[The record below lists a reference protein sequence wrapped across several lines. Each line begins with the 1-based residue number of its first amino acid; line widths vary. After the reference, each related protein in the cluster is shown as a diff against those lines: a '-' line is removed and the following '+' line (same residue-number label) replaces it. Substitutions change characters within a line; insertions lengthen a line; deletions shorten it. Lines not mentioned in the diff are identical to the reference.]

1 MINSLKILVMKKFLK
16 IGLIAALFF
25 TATGVHANDDNFTL
39 KVKGEKDKYIRFS
52 VDKAEDVNLSL
63 IGSDEE
69 VLFEEKIHA
78 SAASSKIY
86 DLNALPDGNYV
97 LKVESDVK
105 LAKYTVTI
113 KNGEAI
119 VSEPKLSNIFK
130 PVYTQNDQVITLNLD
145 NLDKNPIEV
154 KVYNEYNDEVYNEVF
169 KDKSQLT
176 KKFNISKTDS
186 KELTF
191 VVKFKDESFVKTIQ
205 TY

>member
-1 MINSLKILVMKKFLK
+1 MKKFLK

-39 KVKGEKDKYIRFS
+39 KVKGEKDKFIRFS

-97 LKVESDVK
+97 LKVESDFK

-113 KNGEAI
+113 KDGEAL

-169 KDKSQLT
+169 KDKAQLT

>member
-1 MINSLKILVMKKFLK
+1 MKKFLK

-39 KVKGEKDKYIRFS
+39 KVKGEKEKFIRFS

-63 IGSDEE
+63 IGADEE
-69 VLFEEKIHA
+69 VLFEENIHA
-78 SAASSKIY
+78 SALSSKVY

-97 LKVESDVK
+97 LKVESELK

-113 KNGEAI
+113 KDGEAL
-119 VSEPKLSNIFK
+119 VSEPKVSNIFK
-130 PVYTQNDQVITLNLD
+130 PVYTKKDQVITLDLD
-145 NLDKNPIEV
+145 NLDKNPVEV

-169 KDKSQLT
+169 KDKAQLT

-191 VVKFKDESFVKTIQ
+191 VVKYNEESFVKTIQ

>member
-1 MINSLKILVMKKFLK
+1 MKKFLK
-16 IGLIAALFF
+16 IGLIAVSLF

-39 KVKGEKDKYIRFS
+39 KVKGEKEKFIRFS
-52 VDKAEDVNLSL
+52 VDKAEDVSLSL
-63 IGSDEE
+63 IGADDE
-69 VLFEEKIHA
+69 VLFEENIHA

-97 LKVESDVK
+97 LKVESELKV
-105 LAKYTVTI
+105 AKYTVTI
-113 KNGEAI
+113 KDGEAL
-119 VSEPKLSNIFK
+119 VSEPKVSNVFK
-130 PVYTQNDQVITLNLD
+130 PVYTQNDNVITLALD

-169 KDKSQLT
+169 KDKAQLT

>member
-1 MINSLKILVMKKFLK
+1 MKKFLK

>member
-1 MINSLKILVMKKFLK
+1 MKKFLK
-16 IGLIAALFF
+16 IGLIAVSLF

-39 KVKGEKDKYIRFS
+39 KVKGEKEKFIRFS

-63 IGSDEE
+63 IGADDE
-69 VLFEEKIHA
+69 VLFEENIHA

-97 LKVESDVK
+97 LKVESELKV
-105 LAKYTVTI
+105 AKYTVTI
-113 KNGEAI
+113 KDCEAL
-119 VSEPKLSNIFK
+119 VSEPKVSNVFK
-130 PVYTQNDQVITLNLD
+130 PVYTQNDNVITLALD

-154 KVYNEYNDEVYNEVF
+154 KVCNEYNDEVYNEVF
-169 KDKSQLT
+169 KDKAQLT

>member
-1 MINSLKILVMKKFLK
+1 MKKFLK
-16 IGLIAALFF
+16 IGLIAVSLF

-39 KVKGEKDKYIRFS
+39 KVKGEKEKFIRFS

-63 IGSDEE
+63 IGADDE
-69 VLFEEKIHA
+69 VLFEENIHA

-97 LKVESDVK
+97 LKVESELKV
-105 LAKYTVTI
+105 AKYTVTI
-113 KNGEAI
+113 KDGEAL
-119 VSEPKLSNIFK
+119 VSEPKVSNVFK
-130 PVYTQNDQVITLNLD
+130 PVYTQKDNVITLALD

-169 KDKSQLT
+169 KDKAQLT

>member
-1 MINSLKILVMKKFLK
+1 MKKFLK

-39 KVKGEKDKYIRFS
+39 QVKGEKDKFIRFS

-69 VLFEEKIHA
+69 VLFEENIHA

-113 KNGEAI
+113 KDGEAL
-119 VSEPKLSNIFK
+119 VSEPKISNVFK
-130 PVYTQNDQVITLNLD
+130 PVYTQDDKVVTLNLD

-154 KVYNEYNDEVYNEVF
+154 KVYNEYNDEVYNETF
-169 KDKSQLT
+169 KDKAQLT

>member
-1 MINSLKILVMKKFLK
+1 MKKFLK

-39 KVKGEKDKYIRFS
+39 KVKGEKDKFIRFS

-113 KNGEAI
+113 KDGEAL

-169 KDKSQLT
+169 KDKTQLT

>member
-1 MINSLKILVMKKFLK
+1 MKKFLK
-16 IGLIAALFF
+16 IGLIAASLF

-39 KVKGEKDKYIRFS
+39 KVKGEKEKFIRFS
-52 VDKAEDVNLSL
+52 VDKAENVNLSL
-63 IGSDEE
+63 IGTDDE
-69 VLFEEKIHA
+69 VLFEENIHA
-78 SAASSKIY
+78 SASSSKVY

-97 LKVESDVK
+97 LKVESELK
-105 LAKYTVTI
+105 LAKNTITI
-113 KNGEAI
+113 KDGEAL
-119 VSEPKLSNIFK
+119 VSEPKVSNVFK
-130 PVYTQNDQVITLNLD
+130 PVYTKNDQVITLNLD
-145 NLDKNPIEV
+145 NLDKSPIEV

-169 KDKSQLT
+169 KDKAQLT

>member
-1 MINSLKILVMKKFLK
+1 MKKFLK
-16 IGLIAALFF
+16 IGLIAASLF

-39 KVKGEKDKYIRFS
+39 KVKGEKEKFIRFS

-63 IGSDEE
+63 IGADEE
-69 VLFEEKIHA
+69 VLFEENIHA
-78 SAASSKIY
+78 SAFSSKVY

-97 LKVESDVK
+97 LKVESELK

-113 KNGEAI
+113 KNGEAL
-119 VSEPKLSNIFK
+119 VSEPKVSNVFK
-130 PVYTQNDQVITLNLD
+130 PVYTKNDQVITLNLD

-169 KDKSQLT
+169 KDKAQLT

-191 VVKFKDESFVKTIQ
+191 VVKYKEESFVKTIQ

>member
-1 MINSLKILVMKKFLK
+1 MKKFLK

-39 KVKGEKDKYIRFS
+39 KVKGEKEKFIRFS
-52 VDKAEDVNLSL
+52 VDKAEDINLSL
-63 IGSDEE
+63 IGADEE
-69 VLFEEKIHA
+69 VLFEENIHA
-78 SAASSKIY
+78 SAFSSKVY

-97 LKVESDVK
+97 LKVESELK

-113 KNGEAI
+113 KDGEAL
-119 VSEPKLSNIFK
+119 VSEPKVSNIFK
-130 PVYTQNDQVITLNLD
+130 PVYTKKDQVITLDLD

-191 VVKFKDESFVKTIQ
+191 VVTYKEESFVKTIQ

>member
-1 MINSLKILVMKKFLK
+1 MKKFLK
-16 IGLIAALFF
+16 IGLIAVSLF

-39 KVKGEKDKYIRFS
+39 KVKGEKEKFIRFS

-63 IGSDEE
+63 IGADDE
-69 VLFEEKIHA
+69 VLFEENIHA

-97 LKVESDVK
+97 LKVESELKV
-105 LAKYTVTI
+105 AKYTVTI
-113 KNGEAI
+113 KDGEAL
-119 VSEPKLSNIFK
+119 VSEPKVSNVFK
-130 PVYTQNDQVITLNLD
+130 PVYTQNDNVITLALD

-169 KDKSQLT
+169 KDKAQLT

>member
-1 MINSLKILVMKKFLK
+1 MKKFLK

-39 KVKGEKDKYIRFS
+39 KVKGEKEKFIRFS

-63 IGSDEE
+63 IGADEE
-69 VLFEEKIHA
+69 ILFEENIHA

-97 LKVESDVK
+97 LKVESDLK

-113 KNGEAI
+113 KDGEAI
-119 VSEPKLSNIFK
+119 VSEPKVSNVFK
-130 PVYTQNDQVITLNLD
+130 PVYTQNDQVITLSLD

-169 KDKSQLT
+169 KDKAQLT

>member
-1 MINSLKILVMKKFLK
+1 MKKFLK

-39 KVKGEKDKYIRFS
+39 KVKGEKEKFIRFS

-63 IGSDEE
+63 IGADEE
-69 VLFEEKIHA
+69 VLFEENIHA
-78 SAASSKIY
+78 SAFSSKIY

-97 LKVESDVK
+97 LKVESELK

-113 KNGEAI
+113 KDGEAL
-119 VSEPKLSNIFK
+119 VSEPKVSNVFK
-130 PVYTQNDQVITLNLD
+130 PVYTKNDQVITLNLE

-154 KVYNEYNDEVYNEVF
+154 KVYNEYNDEVYKEEF
-169 KDKSQLT
+169 KDKAQLT

>member
-1 MINSLKILVMKKFLK
+1 
-16 IGLIAALFF
+16 
-25 TATGVHANDDNFTL
+25 
-39 KVKGEKDKYIRFS
+39 
-52 VDKAEDVNLSL
+52 
-63 IGSDEE
+63 
-69 VLFEEKIHA
+69 LFEENIHA

-97 LKVESDVK
+97 LKVESELKV
-105 LAKYTVTI
+105 AKYTVTI
-113 KNGEAI
+113 KDGEAL
-119 VSEPKLSNIFK
+119 VSEPKVSNVFK
-130 PVYTQNDQVITLNLD
+130 PVYTQNDNVITLALD

-169 KDKSQLT
+169 KDKAQLT

>member
-1 MINSLKILVMKKFLK
+1 MKKFLK
-16 IGLIAALFF
+16 IGLIAASLF

-39 KVKGEKDKYIRFS
+39 KVKGEKEKFIRFS

-63 IGSDEE
+63 IGADEE
-69 VLFEEKIHA
+69 VLFEENIHA
-78 SAASSKIY
+78 SAFTSKIY

-97 LKVESDVK
+97 LKVESELKV
-105 LAKYTVTI
+105 AKYTVTI
-113 KNGEAI
+113 KDGEAL
-119 VSEPKLSNIFK
+119 VSEPKVSNVFK

-145 NLDKNPIEV
+145 NLDKNPIEI
-154 KVYNEYNDEVYNEVF
+154 KVYNEYNDEVYNEEF
-169 KDKSQLT
+169 KDKAQLT